1 MSHFFF
7 RFKMRYFQRK
17 RLVDPPPF
25 YQKCTKKN
33 VLTILDNKINL
44 TQTNFF
50 NRGRSVGPPILAA
63 AQGRIF

>member
-17 RLVDPPPF
+17 RLVDPPPLLSKM
-25 YQKCTKKN
+25 YKKN
-33 VLTILDNKINL
+33 VLTILNNKINL
-44 TQTNFF
+44 TKKNFF